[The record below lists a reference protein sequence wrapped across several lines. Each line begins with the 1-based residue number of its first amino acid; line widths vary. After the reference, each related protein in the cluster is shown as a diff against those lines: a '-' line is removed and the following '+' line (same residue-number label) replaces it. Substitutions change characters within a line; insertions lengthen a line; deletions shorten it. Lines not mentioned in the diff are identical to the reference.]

1 MPTAR
6 TYVAGA
12 AAGGRFFVIGGE
24 SNSAY
29 VTRKVEVYTP

>member
-1 MPTAR
+1 MLRAPR
-6 TYVAGA
+6 P

-29 VTRKVEVYTP
+29 VTRKAEVYTP